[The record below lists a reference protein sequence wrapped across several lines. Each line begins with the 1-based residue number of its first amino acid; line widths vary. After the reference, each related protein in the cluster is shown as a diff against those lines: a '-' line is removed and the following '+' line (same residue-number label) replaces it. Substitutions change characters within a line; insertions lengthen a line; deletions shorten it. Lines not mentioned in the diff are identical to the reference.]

1 MFALTWAD
9 IEPDVLV
16 TAVPPA
22 FQFQATKEFP
32 DLLFILA
39 QAASLSDNLINE
51 YTKEYPNVHIVKD
64 KTYALLSIADAAL
77 VTSGT
82 ATLETAL
89 FNVPEVVCYKG
100 SPISYQI
107 GKRLIKVPFIA
118 LVNLIMGKKVV
129 QELIQDQLTSK
140 NIETELQKILSPGP
154 ERESMINDFNMLHT
168 LLSTGGSASYKAADI
183 IKKLIST

>member
-1 MFALTWAD
+1 ML
-9 IEPDVLV
+9 E
-16 TAVPPA
+16 
-22 FQFQATKEFP
+22 ATREFP

-39 QAASLSDNLINE
+39 QATSLSDELIKH
-51 YTKEYPNVHIVKD
+51 YTKDYPNVRIIKNQ
-64 KTYALLSIADAAL
+64 TYALLSIADAAL

-100 SPISYQI
+100 SPISYEI

-129 QELIQDQLTSK
+129 QELIQDELTSM
-140 NIETELQKILSPGP
+140 NIKKELQKILYPGQ
-154 ERESMINDFNMLHT
+154 ERESMIKDFNDLHS
-168 LLSTGGSASYKAADI
+168 LLSAGGSASYKAAEVI
-183 IKKLIST
+183 RKLVLN